1 MTPQTRSE
9 ILAPGSVEELIEI
22 VRATPRLI
30 ATGGLTKPR
39 LSQVETAVR
48 VSMRG
53 ISGIVEYEPEEF
65 TFTARA
71 GTPVREII
79 DTLAA
84 KGQHLPFD
92 PMFAEAGSTIGG
104 AVASGVNGPGRLRF
118 GGLRDFIL
126 GVRFVD
132 GAGRLLRMGGKV
144 VKNAAGFDVPKF
156 MVGSLGRFGVLT
168 EVTFKVFPSPQASR
182 TLELPVPDDET
193 AIRLLQE
200 TPVARWE
207 PRALDYDPESGY
219 ARLRIG
225 GPAAA
230 LDAIG
235 REILARWPGRVLSED
250 EAQHVW
256 TQARECA
263 WAHADG
269 SLIKT
274 VTDARMIARASKSLW
289 PATGAA
295 GSKLQGQASAELE
308 GLPPSAG
315 SGPRISESRP
325 SPSTQLRTGRGGL
338 RGGIRWR
345 VSSAGDVSYFSIP
358 PEIEP
363 SGVRGA
369 LRDLG
374 IRALTLRGA
383 GPLRPGVVASSQI
396 AQAVKRVM
404 DPDNR
409 FPGID
414 E

>member
-1 MTPQTRSE
+1 MSAPAQPSGV
-9 ILAPGSVEELIEI
+9 IAAPGSVEELIEI

-39 LSQVETAVR
+39 LSQVDAPR

-53 ISGIVEYEPEEF
+53 IRGIVEYEPEEF

-71 GTPVREII
+71 GTPVSEIV

-92 PMFAEAGSTIGG
+92 PMFVEAGSTLGG

-126 GVRFVD
+126 GVRFID

-182 TLELPVPDDET
+182 TFELPARDDEA

-200 TPVARWE
+200 IPVARWE
-207 PRALDYDPESGY
+207 PRALDYDPESGC
-219 ARLRIG
+219 ARVRLG

-230 LDAIG
+230 LESIG
-235 REILARWPGRVLSED
+235 REILARWPGRALAED
-250 EAQHVW
+250 EAAAFW
-256 TQARECA
+256 ADARECA

-269 SLIKT
+269 ALIKA
-274 VTDARMIARASKSLW
+274 VFDARMIARAR
-289 PATGAA
+289 AA
-295 GSKLQGQASAELE
+295 GS
-308 GLPPSAG
+308 LPH
-315 SGPRISESRP
+315 
-325 SPSTQLRTGRGGL
+325 GG
-338 RGGIRWR
+338 GARWR
-345 VSSAGDVSYFSIP
+345 VSSAGDVSFFSIP
-358 PEIEP
+358 PGTEP
-363 SGVRGA
+363 RALSEA
-369 LRDLG
+369 LRQLG
-374 IRALTLRGA
+374 IPALTLRGA
-383 GPLRPGVVASSQI
+383 GPLRPGVAASSRI

-404 DPDNR
+404 DPDDR